1 MSRHALLVLA
11 LVIAIAPIAS
21 LAAGDLAA
29 GKKVFADNCALCHG
43 EKGLGDGPGAANYP
57 VRPRDF
63 TKGEFKYDANK
74 DGKSGEDA
82 DLKLIIT
89 NGAAAYG
96 GDQLMAPWGAILK
109 PTDIDNVIA
118 VIRSLKAKK

>member
-11 LVIAIAPIAS
+11 LVIAIAPAS
-21 LAAGDLAA
+21 FGADLAA
-29 GKKVFADNCALCHG
+29 GKKVFMDNCALCHG

-57 VRPRDF
+57 VHPRDF

-74 DGKSGEDA
+74 NGKVGEDE
-82 DLKLIIT
+82 DLKLVIT

-118 VIRSLKAKK
+118 VVRSLKAKK